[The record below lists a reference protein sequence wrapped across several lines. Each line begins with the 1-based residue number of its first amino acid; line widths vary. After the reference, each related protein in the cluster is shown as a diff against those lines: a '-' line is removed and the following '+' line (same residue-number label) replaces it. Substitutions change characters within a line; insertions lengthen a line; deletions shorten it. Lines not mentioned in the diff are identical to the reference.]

1 MTGADKVIKTAFS
14 KEGVVNGG
22 LVLLGL
28 MGSEVLN
35 YGGDFAVRK
44 ASGGKYKMPHE
55 IGGLVVA
62 GVGAATKQ
70 PIVAAAGLGNS
81 ALNLGYDLLG
91 VNFLDPVGAAK
102 ELAEGVA
109 EKTTD
114 GAAPSLNFAT

>member
-1 MTGADKVIKTAFS
+1 MTGNEVIKTAFS
-14 KEGVVNGG
+14 KEGLVNGG
-22 LVLLGL
+22 LVLGGL
-28 MGSEVLN
+28 IGSELLN

-44 ASGGKYKMPHE
+44 ASGDKYKMPHE

-62 GVGAATKQ
+62 GVGAAIGQ

-102 ELAEGVA
+102 ELAGDVA
-109 EKTTD
+109 DKTTD
-114 GAAPSLNFAT
+114 GAAQLLFAQ

>member
-1 MTGADKVIKTAFS
+1 MSGADEAIKTAFS

-35 YGGDFAVRK
+35 YGGDYAVRK

-62 GVGAATKQ
+62 GVGAATGQ
-70 PIVAAAGLGNS
+70 PIFAAAGLGNS
-81 ALNLGYDLLG
+81 VLNLGYDLLG

-102 ELAEGVA
+102 ELVEGVA
-109 EKTTD
+109 DKTTD
-114 GAAPSLNFAT
+114 GGAKLLFAQ